1 MSRDFDIISMSWTV
15 EKKPSD
21 PENERDMGRLQRAL
35 EIAKDKKM
43 LVFCSAPDIG
53 NARDPI
59 LSNHYPFG
67 CDSVSNKIF
76 KIGAAKAD
84 GRTLG
89 WTGDPDSV
97 NFILPGDNVMPVE
110 GDRISEEKDTPR
122 TGSSVA
128 TALAAGL
135 AALLIYVVRLA
146 AVHDWHKPPGGGATN
161 TVGVDTLRAIR
172 TFDVMTKALAMIKNK
187 AATVTMNE
195 AGRRDRN
202 LEVDSFFSEPARLL
216 RDDTAS
222 DADKWEMIRQLARE
236 LVPWSEQTRVTP
248 LARPA

>member
-1 MSRDFDIISMSWTV
+1 MSWTV
-15 EKKPSD
+15 EKNQAD
-21 PENERDMGRLQRAL
+21 PDNEWDMSRLQRAL

-53 NARDPI
+53 NVRDSV

-67 CDSVSNKIF
+67 CDFVSKRIF

-84 GRTLG
+84 GTTLG
-89 WTGDPDSV
+89 WTGDSESV
-97 NFILPGDNVMPVE
+97 NFTLPGDNVMPRK

-172 TFDVMTKALAMIKNK
+172 TFDVMNKALAKVRNK
-187 AATVTMNE
+187 AATVTGNE

-202 LEVDSFFSEPARLL
+202 FEVDTFFSEPAKLL
-216 RDDTAS
+216 LSTAPE
-222 DADKWEMIRQLARE
+222 AEKWEKIRQLARE